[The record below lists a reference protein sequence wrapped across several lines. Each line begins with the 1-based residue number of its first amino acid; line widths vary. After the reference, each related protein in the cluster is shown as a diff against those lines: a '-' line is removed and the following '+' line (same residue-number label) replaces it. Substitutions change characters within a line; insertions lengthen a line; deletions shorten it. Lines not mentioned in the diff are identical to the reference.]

1 MCRSWSGNRGL
12 RISRLQLL
20 QPDCTPAAPGV
31 TPSTPKIVR
40 KCPVRYCYL
49 PQQPEKQPIIV
60 LFCPGLSISNS
71 SKPGQNRTL
80 SDACPFFLTKQIQIM
95 ATQRRG
101 ISVDIHAG
109 GQWRGRQVWKTTRDN
124 GVGAAS
130 WLQLSDNSAGRGA
143 SSWCGQRADILVAAA
158 AGNGTASRWPFV
170 AFTRAL
176 RADMR
181 LWLLAGH

>member
-1 MCRSWSGNRGL
+1 MSFLFDQTNTDYGDPEAGNQCGYPR
-12 RISRLQLL
+12 
-20 QPDCTPAAPGV
+20 
-31 TPSTPKIVR
+31 
-40 KCPVRYCYL
+40 
-49 PQQPEKQPIIV
+49 
-60 LFCPGLSISNS
+60 
-71 SKPGQNRTL
+71 
-80 SDACPFFLTKQIQIM
+80 
-95 ATQRRG
+95 
-101 ISVDIHAG
+101 G

-158 AGNGTASRWPFV
+158 AGNDAASRWPFV